1 MHRGG
6 AVEFRIS
13 IHSGFAVIRQRDN
26 LLNARRIFIVESAAV
41 VNQIIFWQ
49 KEQNEENKYN
59 R

>member
-6 AVEFRIS
+6 AVEFRIP
-13 IHSGFAVIRQRDN
+13 IHAGFAVSSQRDN

-49 KEQNEENKYN
+49 KEQNE
-59 R
+59 